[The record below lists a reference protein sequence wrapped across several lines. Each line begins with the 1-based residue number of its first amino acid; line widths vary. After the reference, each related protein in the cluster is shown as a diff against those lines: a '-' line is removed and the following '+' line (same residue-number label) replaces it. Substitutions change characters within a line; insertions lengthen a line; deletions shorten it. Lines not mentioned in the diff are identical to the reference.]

1 MVRVTLLPCPEGVTV
16 SGDVCAVLVDLEHPN
31 AGKKSHYCRIPRCH
45 KKMDWDKSK
54 IQSHFGKNH
63 PDITLRSYYSSYIRR
78 EKVKKYCQVTD
89 DEDDDSGLPSES
101 RLPDGDS
108 KILRLYVFGPSG
120 LKDYGSTTLCSKI

>member
-1 MVRVTLLPCPEGVTV
+1 
-16 SGDVCAVLVDLEHPN
+16 
-31 AGKKSHYCRIPRCH
+31 
-45 KKMDWDKSK
+45 MDWDKSK
-54 IQSHFGKNH
+54 IKSHFMKNH

-89 DEDDDSGLPSES
+89 DESYNDSGLPSES